1 MIPVKFKE
9 QNGSLVG
16 GPSAE
21 YGTGDDVVDLPVYRG
36 SGMVISCW
44 RLTFWERLRLVLT
57 GNVWLLV
64 LGTNHAPVKLTTG
77 APFEAEERKAAE

>member
-1 MIPVKFKE
+1 MSPIRFKQ

-21 YGTGDDVVDLPVYRG
+21 YGTGDDVIDLPVHRG

-44 RLTFWERLRLVLT
+44 RLSFWERLRLVLT
-57 GNVWLLV
+57 GNVWLSV
-64 LGTNHAPVKLTTG
+64 LGTNHAPVKLD
-77 APFEAEERKAAE
+77 AADPFTEAGKR